1 MGAGRWARMPPMQ
14 GVPTAVAIAGSYLA
28 GAIPFAFLI
37 ARARGVDIRK
47 VGSGNVGATNVF
59 RAVGKGWGILTF
71 VCDALKGLLPALL
84 GPRLLEAWTGAP
96 AHPAFGLACGTAA
109 IAGHS
114 WPVFLGFKGGKGVAT
129 SAGMML
135 GAAPFAAAAGVALWV
150 VVFAVTRYV
159 SVASI
164 AAAFGVPLAA
174 WMAYGREDAW
184 RPWVLTAIGLL
195 VIYRHRSNVQRL
207 IDGTEHRFG
216 RQGECRTS
224 NTEHPTSNGGGDSPR
239 AAAEPGT
246 RNPEPETSGPAGSP
260 PPT

>member
-1 MGAGRWARMPPMQ
+1 MAA
-14 GVPTAVAIAGSYLA
+14 SYLV

-129 SAGMML
+129 SAGMLL
-135 GAAPFAAAAGVALWV
+135 GAAPLAAAAGLGLWIL
-150 VVFAVTRYV
+150 VFLPTRYV

-164 AAAFGVPLAA
+164 VAAVGVPLAG
-174 WMAYGREDAW
+174 WMAYGREDPW

-195 VIYRHRSNVQRL
+195 VIVRHRTNIRRL
-207 IDGTEHRFG
+207 LEGTEHRFG
-216 RQGECRTS
+216 KKEEASTS
-224 NTEHPTSNGGGDSPR
+224 NTQHPTSNTQHPGLGNGRPAVD
-239 AAAEPGT
+239 AEPGT
-246 RNPEPETSGPAGSP
+246 RNPDPSGRMAGTP
-260 PPT
+260 PPA